1 MPRISESKINEIRES
16 ADIVDII
23 KNYIPLELKG
33 KNYFGVCPFHQD
45 HSPSMSVSKE
55 KQMYKCFSCGAAG
68 NVFTF
73 VSNYEN
79 IPFIEAVVKVAG
91 ILGISVGDYT
101 TIKPKEKY
109 ELEYNVMDLA
119 LKFYQN
125 TLRTKD
131 GGAAREYL
139 LKRGLNEEMQKVFD
153 IGLSTTSDKLYPF
166 LKQKGMDEKFLFDL
180 GLIIQE
186 EGSIKDTFKD
196 RILFP
201 IHDAKGHA
209 VGFTG
214 RVYKG
219 DYKPKYLNSKENYIF
234 KKGNILFNYHR
245 ARDAIRTK
253 KEVVIVEGNMDAI
266 RMYVSGIKNTI
277 ALMGVSLTKEQIDL
291 IRNLHATVILM
302 LDNDEAGRTATLT
315 NGEALESAGITC
327 KVVRLSGEKDPDE
340 YILKNGVQQM
350 ITNIAHAES
359 YLEFKIKALKDNKDL
374 TDATVLS
381 SYIKSVLQSISDED
395 AITKEVTIN
404 KLVED
409 YNLDKDLLNNE
420 LKKMA
425 TNNNVNVKVVA
436 RDPLKKK
443 INKEEISARS
453 IIYYMMNDYKYIK
466 MYQTN
471 LGYFKGANYRGMAN
485 EILYYMT
492 KNKTMNFAD
501 FMSYVAVSPLKEEFE
516 TVIRDTKI
524 EDFSD
529 STFLDYIL
537 NIKESRIKGSIKE
550 CKNIIKDSSDILE
563 QEKEMQKI
571 ITLKSE
577 LEKIIEER
585 SVKK

>member
-79 IPFIEAVVKVAG
+79 ISFIEAVVKVAG

-101 TIKPKEKY
+101 TTQPKEKY
-109 ELEYNVMDLA
+109 EREYNAMDLA

-253 KEVVIVEGNMDAI
+253 KEVVVVEGNMDAI

-409 YNLDKDLLNNE
+409 YKLDKDILNNE

-436 RDPLKKK
+436 RGSLKKK

-471 LGYFKGANYRGMAN
+471 LGYFKSANYRGMTN

-550 CKNIIKDSSDILE
+550 CKKIIKDSSDILE

>member
-1 MPRISESKINEIRES
+1 MPMISESKINEIRES

-79 IPFIEAVVKVAG
+79 ITFIEAVVKVAG

-101 TIKPKEKY
+101 TTKPKEKY
-109 ELEYNVMDLA
+109 EREYNAMDLA

-166 LKQKGMDEKFLFDL
+166 LKQKGMDEKFILDL
-180 GLIIQE
+180 GLITQE

-201 IHDAKGHA
+201 IHDAKGHV

-219 DYKPKYLNSKENYIF
+219 DYKPKYLNSKENHIF

-350 ITNIAHAES
+350 ITNIAHAKS

-381 SYIKSVLQSISDED
+381 SYIKNVLKSISDKD

-409 YNLDKDLLNNE
+409 YKLDKDLLNNE
-420 LKKMA
+420 LKKLT

-436 RDPLKKK
+436 REPLKKK

-471 LGYFKGANYRGMAN
+471 LGYFKSANYRGMAN

-550 CKNIIKDSSDILE
+550 CKKIIKDSSDILE

>member
-1 MPRISESKINEIRES
+1 MPMISESKINEIRES

-79 IPFIEAVVKVAG
+79 ITFIEAVVKVAG

-101 TIKPKEKY
+101 ITKPKEKY
-109 ELEYNVMDLA
+109 EREYNAMDLA

-180 GLIIQE
+180 GLITQE

-219 DYKPKYLNSKENYIF
+219 DYKPKYLNSKENHIF

-350 ITNIAHAES
+350 ITNIFHAES

-409 YNLDKDLLNNE
+409 YKLDKDLLNNE

-436 RDPLKKK
+436 RGSLKKK

-471 LGYFKGANYRGMAN
+471 LGYFKSANYRGMAN

-550 CKNIIKDSSDILE
+550 CKKIIKDSSDILE

>member
-1 MPRISESKINEIRES
+1 MPMISESKINEIRES

-79 IPFIEAVVKVAG
+79 ITFIEAVVKVAG

-101 TIKPKEKY
+101 TTKPKEKY
-109 ELEYNVMDLA
+109 ECEYNAMDLA

-125 TLRTKD
+125 TLSTKD

-166 LKQKGMDEKFLFDL
+166 LKQKGMDEKFILDL
-180 GLIIQE
+180 GLITQE

-201 IHDAKGHA
+201 IHDAKGHV

-219 DYKPKYLNSKENYIF
+219 DYKPKYLNSKENHIF

-350 ITNIAHAES
+350 ITNIAHAKS

-381 SYIKSVLQSISDED
+381 SYIKSVLKSISDED

-409 YNLDKDLLNNE
+409 YKLDKDLLNNE
-420 LKKMA
+420 LKKLT

-436 RDPLKKK
+436 RGSLKKK

-471 LGYFKGANYRGMAN
+471 LGYFKSANYRGMAN

-550 CKNIIKDSSDILE
+550 CKKIIKDSSDILE

>member
-79 IPFIEAVVKVAG
+79 ITFIEAVVKVAG

-101 TIKPKEKY
+101 TTKPKEKY
-109 ELEYNVMDLA
+109 EREYNAMDLA

-166 LKQKGMDEKFLFDL
+166 LKQKGMDEKFILDL
-180 GLIIQE
+180 GLITQE

-201 IHDAKGHA
+201 IHDAKGHV

-219 DYKPKYLNSKENYIF
+219 DYKPKYLNSKENHIF

-315 NGEALESAGITC
+315 NGEALENAGITC

-350 ITNIAHAES
+350 ITNIAHAKS

-381 SYIKSVLQSISDED
+381 SYIKSVLKSISDED

-409 YNLDKDLLNNE
+409 YKLDKDLLNNE

-436 RDPLKKK
+436 RGSLKKK

-471 LGYFKGANYRGMAN
+471 LGYFKSANYRGMAN

-550 CKNIIKDSSDILE
+550 CKKIIKDSSDILE

>member
-1 MPRISESKINEIRES
+1 MPMISESKINEIRES

-79 IPFIEAVVKVAG
+79 ITFIEAVVKVAG

-101 TIKPKEKY
+101 TTKPKEKY
-109 ELEYNVMDLA
+109 EREYNAMDLA

-166 LKQKGMDEKFLFDL
+166 LKQKGMDEKFILDL
-180 GLIIQE
+180 GLITQE

-201 IHDAKGHA
+201 IHDAKGHV

-219 DYKPKYLNSKENYIF
+219 DYKPKYLNSKENHIF

-315 NGEALESAGITC
+315 NGEALESVGITC

-350 ITNIAHAES
+350 ITNIAHAKS

-381 SYIKSVLQSISDED
+381 SYIKSVLKSISDKD

-409 YNLDKDLLNNE
+409 YKLDKDLLNNE
-420 LKKMA
+420 LKKLA

-436 RDPLKKK
+436 RGSLKKK

-471 LGYFKGANYRGMAN
+471 LGYFKSANYRGMAN

-550 CKNIIKDSSDILE
+550 CKKIIKDSSDILE

>member
-1 MPRISESKINEIRES
+1 MPMISESKINEIRES

-79 IPFIEAVVKVAG
+79 ISFIEAVVKVAG

-101 TIKPKEKY
+101 TTKPKEKY
-109 ELEYNVMDLA
+109 ELEYNAMDLA

-125 TLRTKD
+125 TLSTKD
-131 GGAAREYL
+131 GGTAREYL

-166 LKQKGMDEKFLFDL
+166 LKQKGMDEKFILDL
-180 GLIIQE
+180 GLITQE

-201 IHDAKGHA
+201 IHDAKGHV

-219 DYKPKYLNSKENYIF
+219 DYKPKYLNSKENHIF

-350 ITNIAHAES
+350 ITNIAHAKS

-381 SYIKSVLQSISDED
+381 SYIKSVLKSISDED

-409 YNLDKDLLNNE
+409 YKLDKDLLNNE

-436 RDPLKKK
+436 RGSLKKK

-471 LGYFKGANYRGMAN
+471 LGYFKSANYRGMAN

-550 CKNIIKDSSDILE
+550 CKKIIKDSSDILE

>member
-1 MPRISESKINEIRES
+1 MPMISESKINEIRES

-79 IPFIEAVVKVAG
+79 ITFIEAVVKVAG

-101 TIKPKEKY
+101 TTKPKEKY
-109 ELEYNVMDLA
+109 EREYNAMDLA

-166 LKQKGMDEKFLFDL
+166 LKQKGMDEKFILDL
-180 GLIIQE
+180 GLITQE

-201 IHDAKGHA
+201 IHDAKGHV

-219 DYKPKYLNSKENYIF
+219 DYKPKYLNSKENHIF

-350 ITNIAHAES
+350 ITNIAHAKS

-381 SYIKSVLQSISDED
+381 SYIKSVLKSISDKD

-409 YNLDKDLLNNE
+409 YKLDKDLLNNE
-420 LKKMA
+420 LKKLT

-436 RDPLKKK
+436 RGSLKKK

-471 LGYFKGANYRGMAN
+471 LGYFKSANYRGMAN

-550 CKNIIKDSSDILE
+550 CKKIIKDSSDILE

>member
-1 MPRISESKINEIRES
+1 MPMISESKINEIRES

-101 TIKPKEKY
+101 TTKPKEKY
-109 ELEYNVMDLA
+109 EREYNAMDLA

-131 GGAAREYL
+131 GGTAREYL

-350 ITNIAHAES
+350 IMNIAHAES

-436 RDPLKKK
+436 RGSLKKK

-471 LGYFKGANYRGMAN
+471 LGYFKSANYRGMAN

-550 CKNIIKDSSDILE
+550 CKKIIKDSSDILE

>member
-101 TIKPKEKY
+101 TTQPKEKY
-109 ELEYNVMDLA
+109 EREYNAMDLA

-131 GGAAREYL
+131 GGTAREYL

-350 ITNIAHAES
+350 IMNIAHAES

-436 RDPLKKK
+436 RGSLKKK

-471 LGYFKGANYRGMAN
+471 LGYFKSANYRGMAN

-550 CKNIIKDSSDILE
+550 CKKIIKDSSDILE

>member
-1 MPRISESKINEIRES
+1 MPMISENKINEIRQS

-101 TIKPKEKY
+101 TTQPKEKY
-109 ELEYNVMDLA
+109 EREYNAMDLA

-180 GLIIQE
+180 GLITQE

-315 NGEALESAGITC
+315 NGETLESAGITC

-409 YNLDKDLLNNE
+409 YKLDKDLLNNE

-436 RDPLKKK
+436 RGSLKKK

-471 LGYFKGANYRGMAN
+471 LGYFKDANYRGMAN

-550 CKNIIKDSSDILE
+550 CKKIIKDSSDILE

>member
-1 MPRISESKINEIRES
+1 MPMISESKINEIRES

-79 IPFIEAVVKVAG
+79 ITFIEAVVKVAG

-101 TIKPKEKY
+101 TTKPKEKY
-109 ELEYNVMDLA
+109 EREYNAMDLA

-166 LKQKGMDEKFLFDL
+166 LKQKGMDEKFILDL
-180 GLIIQE
+180 GLITQE

-201 IHDAKGHA
+201 IHDAKGHV

-219 DYKPKYLNSKENYIF
+219 DYKPKYLNSKENHIF

-350 ITNIAHAES
+350 ITNIAHAKS

-381 SYIKSVLQSISDED
+381 SYIKSVLKSISDKD
-395 AITKEVTIN
+395 TITKEVTIN

-409 YNLDKDLLNNE
+409 YKLDKDLLNNE
-420 LKKMA
+420 LKKLT

-436 RDPLKKK
+436 RGSLKKK

-471 LGYFKGANYRGMAN
+471 LGYFKSANYRGMAN

-550 CKNIIKDSSDILE
+550 CKKIIKDSSDILE

>member
-1 MPRISESKINEIRES
+1 MPMISENKINEIRQS

-101 TIKPKEKY
+101 TTQPKEKY
-109 ELEYNVMDLA
+109 EREYNAMDLA

-180 GLIIQE
+180 GLITQE

-315 NGEALESAGITC
+315 NGETLESAGITC

-409 YNLDKDLLNNE
+409 YKLDKDLLNNE

-436 RDPLKKK
+436 RGSLKKK

-471 LGYFKGANYRGMAN
+471 LGYFKDANYRGMAN

>member
-1 MPRISESKINEIRES
+1 MPMISESKINEIRES

-79 IPFIEAVVKVAG
+79 ITFIEAVVKVAG

-101 TIKPKEKY
+101 TTKPKEKY
-109 ELEYNVMDLA
+109 EWEYNAMDLA

-166 LKQKGMDEKFLFDL
+166 LKQKGMDEKFILDL
-180 GLIIQE
+180 GLITQE

-201 IHDAKGHA
+201 IHDAKGHV

-219 DYKPKYLNSKENYIF
+219 DYKPKYLNSKENHIF

-245 ARDAIRTK
+245 ARDAIRTT

-350 ITNIAHAES
+350 ITNIAHAKS

-381 SYIKSVLQSISDED
+381 SYIKSVLKSISDKD

-409 YNLDKDLLNNE
+409 YKLDKDLLNNE
-420 LKKMA
+420 LKKLT

-436 RDPLKKK
+436 RGSLKKK

-471 LGYFKGANYRGMAN
+471 LGYFKSANYRGMAN

-550 CKNIIKDSSDILE
+550 CKKIIKDSSDILE

>member
-101 TIKPKEKY
+101 TTKPKEKY
-109 ELEYNVMDLA
+109 EREYNAMDLA

-291 IRNLHATVILM
+291 IRNLHATVILI

-409 YNLDKDLLNNE
+409 YKLDKDILNNE

-436 RDPLKKK
+436 RGSLKKK

-501 FMSYVAVSPLKEEFE
+501 FMSYVAISPLKEEFE

-550 CKNIIKDSSDILE
+550 CKKIIKDSSDILE

>member
-79 IPFIEAVVKVAG
+79 ISFIEAVVKVAG

-101 TIKPKEKY
+101 TTKPKEKY
-109 ELEYNVMDLA
+109 EREYNAMDLA

-131 GGAAREYL
+131 GGTAREYL

-180 GLIIQE
+180 GLITQE

-409 YNLDKDLLNNE
+409 YKLDKDLLNNE

-436 RDPLKKK
+436 RGSLKKK

-471 LGYFKGANYRGMAN
+471 LGYFKSANYRGMAN

-529 STFLDYIL
+529 GTFLDYIL

-571 ITLKSE
+571 ITLKSK